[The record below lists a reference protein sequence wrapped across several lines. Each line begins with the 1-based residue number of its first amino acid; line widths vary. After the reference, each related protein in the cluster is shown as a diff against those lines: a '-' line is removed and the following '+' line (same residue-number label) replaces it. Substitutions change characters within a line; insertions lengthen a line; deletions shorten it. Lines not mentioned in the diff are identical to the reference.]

1 MNTTFWQYLK
11 ALMFLAGVAFILA
24 CLASYIAS
32 TIIRDVQ
39 PKTSVT
45 QTR

>member
-11 ALMFLAGVAFILA
+11 MLMFLAGVAFILA
-24 CLASYIAS
+24 CLVSYIAS
-32 TIIRDVQ
+32 TIIRDVR
-39 PKTSVT
+39 PVASIS